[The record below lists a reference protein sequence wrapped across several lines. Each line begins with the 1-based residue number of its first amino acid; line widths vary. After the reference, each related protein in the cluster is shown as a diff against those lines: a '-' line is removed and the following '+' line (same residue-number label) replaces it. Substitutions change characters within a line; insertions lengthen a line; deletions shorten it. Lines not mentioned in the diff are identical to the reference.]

1 MLQACSIPELRF
13 YLTAW
18 RRAGQS
24 VALVPTMGNLHA
36 GHLRLVEE
44 AKRRAERV
52 VVSLFVNPLQFG
64 PQEDYARY
72 PRTPEED
79 RRKLAELGV
88 DLMFSPSVE
97 EMYPHGLHSSAY
109 VEVPGLSAIL
119 CGLFRPGHFR
129 GVTTVVAKLFNL
141 VQPQIAVFGEKD
153 YQQLVLIRQMV
164 EDLNFPIAIVSV
176 PTVREPDG
184 LAMSSRNLY
193 LAAEERL
200 KAPALYRALCE
211 AKAWILAGERDFAA
225 ISERQLRLLEQEGF
239 KPEYFAIRRAS
250 DLAEPEPDE
259 RPLRVLAAAWLGQT
273 RLIDNVEVL

>member
-1 MLQACSIPELRF
+1 MLVSSIADLRSH
-13 YLTAW
+13 LAAW
-18 RRAGQS
+18 RKQGQS

-44 AKRRAERV
+44 AKRRAARV

-64 PQEDYARY
+64 PKEDYARY

-88 DLMFSPSVE
+88 DLLFSPPVE
-97 EMYPHGLHSSAY
+97 EMYPHGLEASAY
-109 VEVPGLSAIL
+109 VEVPGLSEIL
-119 CGLFRPGHFR
+119 CGAFRPGHFC
-129 GVTTVVAKLFNL
+129 GVATVVAKLFNL
-141 VQPQIAVFGEKD
+141 VQPEVAVFGEKD
-153 YQQLVLIRQMV
+153 YQQLVLIRRMV

-193 LAAEERL
+193 LAAKERL
-200 KAPALYRALCE
+200 KAPCLYQVLCE
-211 AKAWILAGERDFAA
+211 AKELILAGERDFAA
-225 ISERQLRLLEQEGF
+225 LSGRQMRTLEQAGF
-239 KPEYFAIRRAS
+239 RPEYFAIRRAG
-250 DLAEPEPDE
+250 DLAEPNPDD